1 MKSDEDT
8 EEFQNDMDRIRVVE
22 FDPRLLRPEQM
33 EIDSMNQL
41 DVYRKRPRQW
51 AMRVPVIPMRWVDE

>member
-8 EEFQNDMDRIRVVE
+8 EEFQNDIDSIRVVE

-41 DVYRKRPRQW
+41 DVYRKRPRQ
-51 AMRVPVIPMRWVDE
+51 